1 VRARFAELA
10 ARVSDETGTSRAA
23 EAVAEG
29 FLKIA
34 VENMANAI
42 KKISVQRGWVASKR
56 EPEGEEGGGRR
67 GGRAV
72 RRGAKGEFRTRER
85 LQKRQLQRRRSAYDR
100 TVSVGR
106 RGAAE

>member
-56 EPEGEEGGGRR
+56 EPEGEQGGGRR

-72 RRGAKGEFRTRER
+72 RRVSYPGATAETAAAAQTQCIRPHGLSGKER
-85 LQKRQLQRRRSAYDR
+85 SR
-100 TVSVGR
+100 
-106 RGAAE
+106 